1 MVSVSKSSFSLFF
14 FISLN
19 ILSIDFFPFIFFCVC
34 IILCVLSVMAEAF
47 PHVWCCELFI
57 VKHEAPL
64 GGLGGLVNR
73 GAVGWVA
80 AGLLCKA
87 LPNVIILMTFL
98 QSRLISQEE
107 SSVVSWQG
115 GGHMPHP

>member
-1 MVSVSKSSFSLFF
+1 M
-14 FISLN
+14 
-19 ILSIDFFPFIFFCVC
+19 
-34 IILCVLSVMAEAF
+34 LSVTAEAF

-57 VKHEAPL
+57 VKREAPL

-73 GAVGWVA
+73 GA

-98 QSRLISQEE
+98 QSRLTSQEE
-107 SSVVSWQG
+107 NSVVSWQG